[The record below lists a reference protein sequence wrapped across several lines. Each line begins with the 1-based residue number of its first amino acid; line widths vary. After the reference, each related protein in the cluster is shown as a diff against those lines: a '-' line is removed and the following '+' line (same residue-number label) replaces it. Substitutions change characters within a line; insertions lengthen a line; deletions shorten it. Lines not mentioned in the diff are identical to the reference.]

1 MEEKEQRFKEFK
13 ARVLEAAHEAKA
25 CILSYR
31 DAYNTEGFENL
42 CDVIKDNF
50 WWCCRRGVV
59 IAIDSA
65 IVKAHGWSSVY
76 AFELSTVI
84 GYGSVVIEAYGQSTV
99 KCSIE
104 TTCNVYDDAIVYR
117 WDEKFIETVS
127 PDIELS
133 RN

>member
-31 DAYNTEGFENL
+31 DAYNTERFENL

-65 IVKAHGWSSVY
+65 IVKAHGWFERVRVRIVDCNRLWIGRNRGLRAVY
-76 AFELSTVI
+76 CKM
-84 GYGSVVIEAYGQSTV
+84 Q
-99 KCSIE
+99 
-104 TTCNVYDDAIVYR
+104 
-117 WDEKFIETVS
+117 
-127 PDIELS
+127 P
-133 RN
+133 

>member
-1 MEEKEQRFKEFK
+1 MEEKEQR
-13 ARVLEAAHEAKA
+13 KA

-31 DAYNTEGFENL
+31 DAYNTERFENL

-76 AFELSTVI
+76 AFELSCNRLWI
-84 GYGSVVIEAYGQSTV
+84 GRNRGLRA
-99 KCSIE
+99 
-104 TTCNVYDDAIVYR
+104 VYC
-117 WDEKFIETVS
+117 KMQ
-127 PDIELS
+127 P
-133 RN
+133 